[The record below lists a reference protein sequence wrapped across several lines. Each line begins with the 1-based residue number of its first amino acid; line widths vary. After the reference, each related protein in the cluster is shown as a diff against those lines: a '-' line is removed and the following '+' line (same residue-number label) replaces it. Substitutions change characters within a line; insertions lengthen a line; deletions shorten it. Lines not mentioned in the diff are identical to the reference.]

1 MYTSSKPRARVEKGQ
16 RPVIFVA
23 LVNQVLS
30 WRCSA
35 PQYIY
40 GALHLHPIN
49 SFKIYKYFA
58 ALRLEQD
65 RNWRLQRLVYIL

>member
-1 MYTSSKPRARVEKGQ
+1 MYTSMKPLKGFKKGQ

-30 WRCSA
+30 CRCSA

-40 GALHLHPIN
+40 GALHLQPIN
-49 SFKIYKYFA
+49 SFKSYQYFA
-58 ALRLEQD
+58 ALRL
-65 RNWRLQRLVYIL
+65 V